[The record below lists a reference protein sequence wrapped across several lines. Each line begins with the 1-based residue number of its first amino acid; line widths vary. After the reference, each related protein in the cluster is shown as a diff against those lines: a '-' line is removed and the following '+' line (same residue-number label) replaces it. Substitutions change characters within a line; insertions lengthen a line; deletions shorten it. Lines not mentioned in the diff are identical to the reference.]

1 VCLNPD
7 PPGNQFEFNNI
18 STESSNL
25 IQALNESLE
34 VSLPASL
41 NREEL
46 EALLAE
52 MINDL
57 ILRDFSR
64 LIQILYRVDVSEQKL
79 KDLLKQ
85 YPNTTAGS
93 IIAPLIIERQE
104 KKIESRNSFGKHQ
117 RGSNEER
124 W

>member
-1 VCLNPD
+1 MCLNPD

>member
-1 VCLNPD
+1 LKFKKNP
-7 PPGNQFEFNNI
+7 
-18 STESSNL
+18 TESSNL

-41 NREEL
+41 NRDEL
-46 EALLAE
+46 EAQLAE
-52 MINDL
+52 IINHL
-57 ILRDFSR
+57 IIQDFSK
-64 LIQILYRVDVSEQKL
+64 LIQLLYRVDVSEQKL

-85 YPNTTAGS
+85 YSNTAAGS
-93 IIAPLIIERQE
+93 IIARLIIERQE

-117 RGSNEER
+117 TGSDEER

>member
-1 VCLNPD
+1 
-7 PPGNQFEFNNI
+7 
-18 STESSNL
+18 
-25 IQALNESLE
+25 
-34 VSLPASL
+34 
-41 NREEL
+41 
-46 EALLAE
+46 

>member
-1 VCLNPD
+1 M
-7 PPGNQFEFNNI
+7 
-18 STESSNL
+18 
-25 IQALNESLE
+25 
-34 VSLPASL
+34 
-41 NREEL
+41 EEL

>member
-1 VCLNPD
+1 MCLNPD

-117 RGSNEER
+117 TGSDEER

>member
-57 ILRDFSR
+57 ILRYFSR

>member
-1 VCLNPD
+1 MCLNPD

-117 RGSNEER
+117 RGGNEER